1 MVKFEQEVNEYI
13 QTHALIQSGDRILV
27 ACSGGIDSIVLL
39 HFLHT
44 YQKHYAIDLAAVH
57 VNHMLRGEASYE
69 DRQFVEDFCKEREI
83 PVFSTDIPISEIL
96 KRENGNLQ
104 DTCRRERYH
113 YFEQVMKQHHYNKL
127 AVAHHADDQMET
139 VLMAL
144 IKGAHIQGVLGMS
157 AEKSWRSFKI
167 IRPFLSVTREQ
178 LVAYLNSQSL
188 MYREDASNAKD
199 DYLRNRIRHH
209 VVPFMKKENPQVA
222 AAFQYFTEKEQ
233 AEDVYLNEQ
242 AESVLKQCE
251 IQKND
256 DEIYLR
262 ILPFQKQS
270 LALQRRAILL
280 LLKYL
285 YKDTIVAQSHA
296 LWTAILE
303 LIQKTDGHNEISLPL
318 GGRAIRTYDVLVL
331 TKRPQVQQV
340 VQPLQLQLGEWVTL
354 INGCKI
360 GVFQKSSAPQV
371 SKYVKS
377 YILSTHQ
384 LPLTIRTKEVGDR
397 MYLPGVNGSKKVS
410 RILIDAKIPQSKRST
425 WPILVDAKN
434 QILAILDLRVSRLLQ
449 DDMRSIDDGVVLM
462 IDTAPK
468 Q

>member
-1 MVKFEQEVNEYI
+1 
-13 QTHALIQSGDRILV
+13 
-27 ACSGGIDSIVLL
+27 
-39 HFLHT
+39 
-44 YQKHYAIDLAAVH
+44 
-57 VNHMLRGEASYE
+57 
-69 DRQFVEDFCKEREI
+69 
-83 PVFSTDIPISEIL
+83 
-96 KRENGNLQ
+96 
-104 DTCRRERYH
+104 
-113 YFEQVMKQHHYNKL
+113 
-127 AVAHHADDQMET
+127 
-139 VLMAL
+139 
-144 IKGAHIQGVLGMS
+144 
-157 AEKSWRSFKI
+157 
-167 IRPFLSVTREQ
+167 
-178 LVAYLNSQSL
+178 

-251 IQKND
+251 IQKSD

-340 VQPLQLQLGEWVTL
+340 VQPFQLQLDEWVTL
-354 INGCKI
+354 INGCKVGI
-360 GVFQKSSAPQV
+360 FQKNSAPQV

-377 YILSTHQ
+377 YILSTQQ